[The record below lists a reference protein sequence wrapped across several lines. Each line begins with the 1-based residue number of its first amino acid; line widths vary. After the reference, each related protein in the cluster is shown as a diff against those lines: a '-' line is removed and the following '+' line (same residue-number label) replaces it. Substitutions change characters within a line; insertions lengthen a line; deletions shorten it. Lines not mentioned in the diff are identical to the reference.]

1 MQIDL
6 PQPYRPQE
14 IWAFHAR
21 DSQALAEDVVPGRIR
36 KGIMLQGVPTIV
48 TIHLEG
54 NRAHVE
60 ADPAFDPIQ
69 LEEMARRMLGLTID
83 PVPFEKE
90 MTQDSQLGPLIKERP
105 GLRIAQ
111 TATPFEALSWA
122 VIGQQVNLNFALAM
136 RRTFIIKGN
145 CRHSTGL
152 WCYPCVSAA
161 ARIDPASLQAQKYS
175 SAKANTLAQLAR
187 QIDNGRL
194 ILDDPELPQQL
205 LAVKGV
211 GPWTVQY
218 MQLRGYG
225 HPDCSLHGDSAVRK
239 AMQKAFDRELDAL
252 QAEQLLERY
261 KPYRS
266 LAAAHFWASLTP
278 QES

>member
-1 MQIDL
+1 MAQ
-6 PQPYRPQE
+6 
-14 IWAFHAR
+14 
-21 DSQALAEDVVPGRIR
+21 
-36 KGIMLQGVPTIV
+36 
-48 TIHLEG
+48 
-54 NRAHVE
+54 
-60 ADPAFDPIQ
+60 DP
-69 LEEMARRMLGLTID
+69 
-83 PVPFEKE
+83 
-90 MTQDSQLGPLIKERP
+90 QLGPLIQARP

-194 ILDDPELPQQL
+194 LLDDPELPQHL

-239 AMQKAFDRELDAL
+239 AMQQVFDRELDAL

-278 QES
+278 QE

>member
-6 PQPYRPQE
+6 PQPYRAQE

-21 DSQALAEDVVPGRIR
+21 DSQALAEEVVPGRIR
-36 KGIMLQGVPTIV
+36 KGLMLQGVPTIL
-48 TIHLEG
+48 TIHIEG
-54 NRAHVE
+54 TQAHVE
-60 ADPAFDPIQ
+60 SDPAIDPGQ
-69 LEEMARRMLGLTID
+69 LEEIARRMLGLTID
-83 PVPFEKE
+83 PVPFENA
-90 MTQDSQLGPLIKERP
+90 MAQDPQLGPLIQARP

-194 ILDDPELPQQL
+194 LLDDPELPQQL

-239 AMQKAFDRELDAL
+239 AMERAFGRELDAL

-266 LAAAHFWASLTP
+266 LAAAHFWASLAP
-278 QES
+278 QE